1 MNFITYMSENMD
13 QILSL
18 LVEHIELTFLAVAVA
33 ILIGVPIGILIS
45 YVKKLGKTSAS
56 SCQCYAGDSFDGI
69 VRFYDTFF
77 RNWNET
83 GNCYGSLVF
92 FASYYKNTYIGIQN
106 INADMLEAA
115 RGIGLTKWQILVKVR
130 IPLALPVIMGGIRI
144 SAVSAVGLMTLLHSV
159 EQEG

>member
-45 YVKKLGKTSAS
+45 YVKKLGKPVLALANVMQAIPSMALL
-56 SCQCYAGDSFDGI
+56 GFMI
-69 VRFYDTFF
+69 PFF

-92 FASYYKNTYIGIQN
+92 FASYY
-106 INADMLEAA
+106 
-115 RGIGLTKWQILVKVR
+115 
-130 IPLALPVIMGGIRI
+130 
-144 SAVSAVGLMTLLHSV
+144 
-159 EQEG
+159 